1 MNLMESAGF
10 SRSNPYYI
18 VKLGNVSELA
28 TATDAARLKLLRDI
42 VGSAVYESKKKDG
55 LKLLQDT
62 EEKLERV
69 GFLLD
74 SINQRLETLESEK
87 EELKAMKSVI
97 NSDGKYIFFFS

>member
-18 VKLGNVSELA
+18 VKQGNVSELS

-42 VGSAVYESKKKDG
+42 VGSAVYENKKKDG

-87 EELKAMKSVI
+87 EELEEYEKCDKLRR
-97 NSDGKYIFFFS
+97 